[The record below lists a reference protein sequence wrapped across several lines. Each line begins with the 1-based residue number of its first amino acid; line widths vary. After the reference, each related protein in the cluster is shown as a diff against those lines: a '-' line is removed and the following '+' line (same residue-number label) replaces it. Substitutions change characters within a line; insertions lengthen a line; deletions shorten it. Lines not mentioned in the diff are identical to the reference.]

1 MKAGFVPALVTPLDE
16 KGNLIERSY
25 RKQIEDMIA
34 AGAVGL
40 LSMGSMGQQAFLT
53 NSTCVEVA
61 RVAVDA
67 AAGRVPVFVGAMDCS
82 IRRAAERML
91 QEETCQI
98 SAIDIHSHVGPAHG
112 NMPDNCIENGS
123 VPYLLRTME
132 LANIAISVNSSR
144 YALMPR
150 GSGYCVEGNR
160 QMVDLAEQY
169 AKVYFWVIID
179 PHETETFAQAAD
191 LLQHPKALGVK
202 IHPEEHE
209 YSLLELG
216 DKLFAFA
223 AKHHAPLLGHSGAEC
238 CMPEIYSFF
247 AEQYPEI
254 PVIAAHLGSSFD
266 ADPNH
271 HIRSILNNQTGNL
284 YTDTSSIRSMLS
296 NLLEYAVGMIG
307 ADHILFGTDSSN
319 YFSPCQRVRIDGA
332 AISRFDKYQIL
343 RGNAL
348 KLFAKLDIT

>member
-1 MKAGFVPALVTPLDE
+1 
-16 KGNLIERSY
+16 
-25 RKQIEDMIA
+25 
-34 AGAVGL
+34 
-40 LSMGSMGQQAFLT
+40 
-53 NSTCVEVA
+53 
-61 RVAVDA
+61 
-67 AAGRVPVFVGAMDCS
+67 
-82 IRRAAERML
+82 ML

-112 NMPDNCIENGS
+112 SMPDDCIENGS

-132 LANIAISVNSSR
+132 LANITISVNSSR

-238 CMPEIYSFF
+238 CVPEIYSFF

>member
-1 MKAGFVPALVTPLDE
+1 
-16 KGNLIERSY
+16 
-25 RKQIEDMIA
+25 
-34 AGAVGL
+34 
-40 LSMGSMGQQAFLT
+40 
-53 NSTCVEVA
+53 
-61 RVAVDA
+61 
-67 AAGRVPVFVGAMDCS
+67 
-82 IRRAAERML
+82 
-91 QEETCQI
+91 
-98 SAIDIHSHVGPAHG
+98 
-112 NMPDNCIENGS
+112 
-123 VPYLLRTME
+123 
-132 LANIAISVNSSR
+132 
-144 YALMPR
+144 
-150 GSGYCVEGNR
+150 
-160 QMVDLAEQY
+160 MVDLAEQY

-284 YTDTSSIRSMLS
+284 YTDMMKKPVLQ
-296 NLLEYAVGMIG
+296 
-307 ADHILFGTDSSN
+307 HILSAKKQRRTYEYIMCRF
-319 YFSPCQRVRIDGA
+319 CQGKCNA
-332 AISRFDKYQIL
+332 PTWNFYAWLLYPPL
-343 RGNAL
+343 RAGGPG
-348 KLFAKLDIT
+348 